1 MTQKWKKLFTAV
13 LFVKF
18 HVFLRMHLKRHLA
31 GMKHAYKA
39 NREKYTWKASKG
51 SEVELNIEAKA
62 ENIELVDVRHY
73 TKIWL
78 LLLEMLVGVAII
90 HHP

>member
-1 MTQKWKKLFTAV
+1 
-13 LFVKF
+13 
-18 HVFLRMHLKRHLA
+18 
-31 GMKHAYKA
+31 MKHAYKA

-73 TKIWL
+73 TKGSGC
-78 LLLEMLVGVAII
+78 LLEMLVGVAII
-90 HHP
+90 HP